1 MRRSALAL
9 IGLAWLVTDAATP
22 LAQQGRPA
30 AGSTR
35 LAADL
40 SVLAPTVHPQVP
52 RELSQLWLA
61 PDRTMPRLRPAA
73 VAAVGNAARFTQDGD
88 FSKALTAVS
97 APGSRDGALGAYAMY
112 FAGVAQLKLKRTAD
126 SLASFQALQQ
136 QKPIGFLW
144 EAAQLGEADAREAGN
159 EPAAAVAIYQRL
171 LRGRVTDVESVY
183 MRLGRAAEASGD
195 PTVAGDAYS
204 HVYYEFP
211 LGENASA
218 AEDALARLRAL
229 PALTP
234 ASPRFRADLGRAERL
249 FAARRYGDA
258 RSAFDALKAVAADD
272 VADQIQLRLAEC
284 DYFGKKLKASR
295 ETLLSLASRA
305 PGTGEALYHAGLAAR
320 DLGDSATFIKT
331 MQQVDAQ
338 FAASTWADS
347 ALDSLAA
354 YYVRNDEDDSADAL
368 YRRLIERF
376 PFGSHTERAAWKVG
390 WLAFRNGQFDDTAR
404 VFERAAS
411 TFARSDYRPGWLYWA
426 GRAHERAGRTDL
438 AQDRYALTITD
449 YAHTYYGR
457 LAAKRVDAAVA
468 SRLAVAARPTAEL
481 PAVMGV
487 MPPNAPTVRA
497 LLDAQLFDAALNELR
512 YAQLVWGDSPVLQAT
527 TAWIVQQQSA
537 TESGMRRLSMLRAGM
552 NGMRRAYPQF
562 MTSGGDAVPRDVLTV
577 IFPLAYWDLIRKHA
591 DANGL
596 DPYFV
601 AALVAQESTF
611 VADVRSP
618 ANAVGLMQL
627 MPATARMYAKKLKMV
642 YSQRMLTDPE
652 SNIRLGTA
660 YLADK
665 MREFGEAHL
674 ALASYNAGER
684 PTHRW
689 QDARQGLETDEFI
702 DDIPYPETQGY
713 VKKILG
719 TADDYRRLYTAA
731 AGRPVIDTI
740 PRGPATP
747 APVAT
752 VASAP
757 VTKAPAASAPKP
769 ATARKPAARTPARK
783 PAAH

>member
-9 IGLAWLVTDAATP
+9 IGLVWLVSDSAAP
-22 LAQQGRPA
+22 LAQQVRSA

-35 LAADL
+35 LVADL

-52 RELSQLWLA
+52 RDLSQLWLA
-61 PDRTMPRLRPAA
+61 PDRTTPPVRTVA
-73 VAAVGNAARFTQDGD
+73 VAAVGTAARLTADGD

-97 APGSRDGALGAYAMY
+97 APGSRNGALGAYATY
-112 FAGVAQLKLKRTAD
+112 FAGLAQLKLKRA
-126 SLASFQALQQ
+126 SEALVSFQALEQL
-136 QKPIGFLW
+136 KPVGYLW
-144 EAAQLGEADAREAGN
+144 EAAQLGEAEARENTN

-171 LRGRVTDVESVY
+171 LKGRVTNVEDVY
-183 MRLGRAAEASGD
+183 MRLGRAAEAAGD
-195 PTVAGDAYS
+195 PTAAGDAYS

-211 LGENASA
+211 LGENAPA
-218 AEDALARLRAL
+218 AENALDRLHAL
-229 PALTP
+229 PALTA

-249 FAARRYGDA
+249 FSARRYADA
-258 RSAFDALKAVAADD
+258 RSTFEALRSVAADD
-272 VADQIQLRLAEC
+272 VADLIQLRLAEG
-284 DYFGKKLKASR
+284 DYYTKKFRPAR
-295 ETLLSLASRA
+295 ESLLSLASRA
-305 PGTGEALYHAGLAAR
+305 PGNGEALYHAGLAAR

-338 FAASTWADS
+338 FADSTWADS

-354 YYVRNDEDDSADAL
+354 YYVRNDQDDDADAL

-376 PFGSHTERAAWKVG
+376 PYGSHTERAAWKVG
-390 WLAFRNGQFDDTAR
+390 WLAYRNGQFDDTVR

-438 AQDRYALTITD
+438 AQERYALTITD

-457 LAAKRVDAAVA
+457 LATRRVDGQVA
-468 SRLAVAARPTAEL
+468 SRLAVAARPAAEVA
-481 PAVMGV
+481 PTPGV
-487 MPPNAPTVRA
+487 APPNASTIRA
-497 LLDAQLFDAALNELR
+497 LLDAQLFDAAMNELR

-537 TESGMRRLSMLRAGM
+537 AESGMRRLSLLRAGM
-552 NGMRRAYPQF
+552 NTMRRAYPQF

-627 MPATARMYAKKLKMV
+627 MPATARMYAKKLKLA
-642 YSQRMLTDPE
+642 YSPRLLVDPE

-665 MREFGEAHL
+665 MREFGDSYL

-689 QDARQGLETDEFI
+689 KDSRPELEVDEFI

-719 TADDYRRLYTAA
+719 TADDYRRIYANA
-731 AGRPVIDTI
+731 AGRTIVDTI
-740 PRGPATP
+740 PRSPASPLP
-747 APVAT
+747 AAIVG
-752 VASAP
+752 SAP
-757 VTKAPAASAPKP
+757 AAKAPAPSAPRT
-769 ATARKPAARTPARK
+769 ATVRKPAPRTAARK

>member
-9 IGLAWLVTDAATP
+9 IGLAWLVSDAATP
-22 LAQQGRPA
+22 LAQQARPA
-30 AGSTR
+30 TGSAR

-40 SVLAPTVHPQVP
+40 SVLSPTVHPQLP
-52 RELSQLWLA
+52 RDLSQLWLA
-61 PDRTMPRLRPAA
+61 PDRTTPRVRTAA
-73 VAAVGNAARFTQDGD
+73 VTAIGNAARFTTDGD

-97 APGSRDGALGAYAMY
+97 APGTRDGALGAYALY
-112 FAGVAQLKLKRTAD
+112 FAGVAQLNLKRTSDA
-126 SLASFQALQQ
+126 LASFQALGQ
-136 QKPIGFLW
+136 QKPVGYLW
-144 EAAQLGEADAREAGN
+144 EAAQLGEAEAREANN

-171 LRGRVTDVESVY
+171 LRGRVTDVEGVY
-183 MRLGRAAEASGD
+183 MRLGRAAEAAAD
-195 PTVAGDAYS
+195 PTAAGEAYS

-211 LGENASA
+211 LGENAGA
-218 AEDALARLRAL
+218 AEDALQRLRAL

-258 RSAFDALKAVAADD
+258 RSTYEALRAVATDD

-284 DYFGKKLKASR
+284 DYYTKKLRPAR
-295 ETLLSLASRA
+295 EALLGLASRA
-305 PGTGEALYHAGLAAR
+305 PGNGEALYHAGLAAR

-331 MQQVDAQ
+331 MQQVDVQ
-338 FAASTWADS
+338 FAESTWADA

-354 YYVRNDEDDSADAL
+354 YYVRNDRDDDADAL
-368 YRRLIERF
+368 FRRLIERF
-376 PFGSHTERAAWKVG
+376 PYGSHTERAAWKVG
-390 WLAFRNGQFDDTAR
+390 WLAYRNGQFDDTAR
-404 VFERAAS
+404 FFERASS

-426 GRAHERAGRTDL
+426 GRAHERSGRTDL
-438 AQDRYALTITD
+438 AQDRYALTVTD

-457 LAAKRVDAAVA
+457 LASKRMDAGAVA
-468 SRLAVAARPTAEL
+468 RLAVAARPATEA
-481 PAVMGV
+481 PAPLGV
-487 MPPNAPTVRA
+487 MPPNAPTIRA
-497 LLDAQLFDAALNELR
+497 LLDAQLFDAATNEVR
-512 YAQLVWGDSPVLQAT
+512 YAQLVWGDTAVLQAT

-537 TESGMRRLSMLRAGM
+537 SESGMRRLSMLRAGM

-611 VADVRSP
+611 VADVRSS

-627 MPATARMYAKKLKMV
+627 MPATARMYAKKLKLA

-665 MREFGEAHL
+665 MREFGDAYL

-689 QDARQGLETDEFI
+689 QDARPGLDVDEFI

-719 TADDYRRLYTAA
+719 TADDYRRIYANA
-731 AGRPVIDTI
+731 AGRTIVDTI
-740 PRGPATP
+740 PRSPAVP
-747 APVAT
+747 LPVAA
-752 VASAP
+752 VAAAP
-757 VTKAPAASAPKP
+757 AAKAPATASKP
-769 ATARKPAARTPARK
+769 ASARKPAPRTPARK